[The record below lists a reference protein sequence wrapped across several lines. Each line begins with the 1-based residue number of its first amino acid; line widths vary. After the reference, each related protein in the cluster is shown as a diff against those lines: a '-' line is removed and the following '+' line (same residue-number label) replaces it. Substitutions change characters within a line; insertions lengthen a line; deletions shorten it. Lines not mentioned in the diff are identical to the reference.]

1 MGLLNEIKRLAVFL
15 SLFVAGLVG
24 ALLTESLLPMVLL
37 SFVLAPLAWLK
48 TGPKRPAVP
57 GSFDPIRPLPQQ
69 RRTAR
74 RAGPDKRDD
83 PLFDRDLD

>member
-48 TGPKRPAVP
+48 TGPKRPTVP
-57 GSFDPIRPLPQQ
+57 GSFEPIRRHSQ
-69 RRTAR
+69 RRAAR
-74 RAGPDKRDD
+74 RTGPDMRDD
-83 PLFDRDLD
+83 PLYDRDLD